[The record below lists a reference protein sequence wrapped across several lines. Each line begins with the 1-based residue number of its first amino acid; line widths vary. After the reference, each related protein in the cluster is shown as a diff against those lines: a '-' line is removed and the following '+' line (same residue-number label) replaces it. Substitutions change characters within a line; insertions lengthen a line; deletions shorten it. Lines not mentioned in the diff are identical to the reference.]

1 MGILV
6 EFWQCFRK
14 VHVTKGRSRDL
25 ESIVGQT
32 FFNTERL
39 NDID

>member
-6 EFWQCFRK
+6 EFWQFFGK

-25 ESIVGQT
+25 GSIVGQNK
-32 FFNTERL
+32 FNTERL